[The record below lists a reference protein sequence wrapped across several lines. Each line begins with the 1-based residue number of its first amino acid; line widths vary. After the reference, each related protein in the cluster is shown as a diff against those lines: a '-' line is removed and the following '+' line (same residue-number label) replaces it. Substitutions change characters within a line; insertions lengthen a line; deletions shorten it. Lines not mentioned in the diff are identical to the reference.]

1 MNGKNELY
9 LFDDEEIRPKPKRPQ
24 RSGGSAN
31 PIVFKDYDS
40 YVAKFT
46 EKERTTDD
54 TFTPKDVY
62 EAVLQYVREVYDMT
76 DKVVLRPFYPGG
88 DFENAEYPE
97 NGVVVD
103 NPPFSIFTKIVR
115 FYSDRRIPFFLFGPG
130 MTIGSCTRYCTAV
143 ILGGGGITFEN
154 KAVVRCNFASN
165 LFGDTVIMTAPRL
178 TELISKCESQ
188 VQKVDLPTY
197 EYPEELL
204 SVSTMQTLAGGDV
217 EFSVSRKEC
226 EIVRRLDAVDL
237 FGGHWLLSK
246 AKAKAKAKAKDIIK
260 IHLSEREKRI
270 VKRLGEHETENQD

>member
-62 EAVLQYVREVYDMT
+62 EAVLQYVREVYDMA

-115 FYSDRRIPFFLFGPG
+115 FYCDRRIPFFLFGPG

-143 ILGGGGITFEN
+143 ILGVGGG
-154 KAVVRCNFASN
+154 
-165 LFGDTVIMTAPRL
+165 
-178 TELISKCESQ
+178 
-188 VQKVDLPTY
+188 LPSRTR
-197 EYPEELL
+197 PWCAA
-204 SVSTMQTLAGGDV
+204 TLPAT
-217 EFSVSRKEC
+217 SS
-226 EIVRRLDAVDL
+226 ATP
-237 FGGHWLLSK
+237 S
-246 AKAKAKAKAKDIIK
+246 
-260 IHLSEREKRI
+260 S
-270 VKRLGEHETENQD
+270 